1 MTHPRSLRTRADFL
15 NATGVLLVVRDP
27 PPANPP
33 APGQPAAVPGNPAE
47 GVEILLA
54 LWADGRVT
62 ALHGHVDL
70 GTGIKT
76 AFAQIVAE
84 ELDVSLEQVE
94 VILGDTGT
102 APNQG
107 PTIASGSLQNHAAP
121 LRAAAAQARQY
132 LLELAAARF
141 AVPTA
146 QLTVRAGVV
155 SLETSANPTQLQT
168 SNASGTVVQTT
179 TEGTTSPSPSLTVS
193 YATLL
198 AGQRL
203 HLKLELTTPVKD
215 PSNYR
220 TVGQSSPRVDIPA
233 KATGEL
239 VFVHDVRVPGMLHGR
254 VIRPP
259 YAGADHGDFIGNLLE
274 SVDETSI
281 AHIPGIRAVV
291 VIRDF
296 IGVVAEREEFAELA
310 ANTLRVHWKP
320 WAGLPD
326 LSNVEQALRNNPA
339 TPRQLVDEGDVDQ
352 ALAQAAQSMP
362 RTYIWPYQMHASI
375 GPSCAVAEFKT
386 DPTDPFALTVWAGTQ
401 NPHVLRADL
410 ARLTTLQ
417 DTAIEIIR
425 MEASGC
431 YGRNGADD
439 VAADAVLLARAVGA
453 PVRVQLTRE
462 QENLWEPKGA
472 AQWMEV
478 RGGLHEDGS
487 IAAYDFSTSYPS
499 NGAPTL
505 ALLLTRTL
513 EPNAQAYEMGD
524 RTARPPYTLQ
534 NLRVTVNDMP
544 PILRASWLR
553 GVSAMPNS
561 FAHESYIDEL
571 ATAAGVD
578 PLTFR
583 LRYLDDPR
591 ARELLQATAAKAG
604 WKTHDQPQQQGAEG
618 DILHGQGIA
627 WARYVHSKWPGFGAA
642 WAAWIADVEVNKRT
656 GEVHVKRV
664 VVGHDAGLTINP
676 AGVEHQIHG
685 NVVQTTSRAM
695 LEQVPTERE
704 HNTVATREWGS
715 YPILSFR
722 QVPVI
727 EVMQMPRHNEPALG
741 AGESASVPG
750 TAAIA
755 NAIFDAT
762 GVRFRQP
769 PFTPEVV
776 RAALNP
782 LMYQAG
788 SAAHDNGQPDWP
800 AQASDKLHMPS
811 QTSEPQLTGLA
822 RQQTDRVSARWPRPR
837 AWWVRAAALTAAL
850 GTTLLGA
857 TWSLFGQRTVLA
869 PVTRPI
875 ATYSAATLE
884 RGRELAALG
893 NCVTCHTSAQ
903 GKPNAGGL
911 GIQTPFGTVYSTN
924 LTPDPQTGIGLWSQQ
939 AFNRAMRE
947 GISRDGHHL
956 YPAFPYTSFTRTTDE
971 DLTALYGWLMSQE
984 PVRQATPETKLAFPF
999 SLRPLMA
1006 FWNALYLTPGPSAK
1020 PVQTEAER
1028 SPAWL
1033 RGEYLVNGLGHCS
1046 ACHTSRDALGGER
1059 SGLAYLSG
1067 ATIDGWQAPALNARS
1082 PSPVPWT
1089 ETAFYDYLRNGH
1101 SAEHGSASGPM
1112 APVVRQLA
1120 QVPDAD
1126 ISAMAHYLASFQE
1139 QQPIQTSTSQV
1150 TALAA
1155 APSETSA
1162 IRPAA
1167 VSIAVLPTT
1176 SASALV
1182 AQTYVAQ
1189 AAARESLLLGPAQ
1202 RMFQAACASC
1212 HHDGDGPR
1220 LLGVNIPL
1228 ALSTGMHS
1236 AQPDN
1241 VIRVILEGIRKPASE
1256 QIGFMQG
1263 FAKQFDDR
1271 QLSELV
1277 TYMRSRFA
1285 PTQPPWQNLEQKI
1298 GVIRTSPSL
1307 HLP

>member
-1 MTHPRSLRTRADFL
+1 MANPKPLRTRADFL
-15 NATGVLLVVRDP
+15 NATDVLLVVRDP

-47 GVEILLA
+47 GVEIVLS
-54 LWADGRVT
+54 LWADGRVI

-70 GTGIKT
+70 GTGLQT

-84 ELDVSLEQVE
+84 ELDVQLEQVE

-107 PTIASGSLQNHAAP
+107 PTIASGSIQNHAAP

-132 LLELAAARF
+132 LLELAAAKF
-141 AVPTA
+141 AVPATHLQVSNGIVSIAAVASADTTA
-146 QLTVRAGVV
+146 
-155 SLETSANPTQLQT
+155 SA
-168 SNASGTVVQTT
+168 AS
-179 TEGTTSPSPSLTVS
+179 VS
-193 YATLL
+193 YAELL
-198 AGQRL
+198 TGQHI
-203 HLKLELTTPVKD
+203 HLKLELSTPVKD
-215 PSNYR
+215 PATYR
-220 TVGQSSPRVDIPA
+220 TVGQSVPRVDIPA

-352 ALAQAAQSMP
+352 ALAEAAQSMP

-386 DPTDPFALTVWAGTQ
+386 DPTDPFTLTVWAGTQ

-410 ARLTTLQ
+410 ARLTALQ

-478 RGGLHEDGS
+478 RGGLHADGS

-513 EPNAQAYEMGD
+513 EPNAQAYAMGD

-604 WKTHDQPQQQGAEG
+604 WKTHDQPQQLGAEG

-695 LEQVPTERE
+695 IEQVPIERE
-704 HNTVATREWGS
+704 RNTVATREWGS

-782 LMYQAG
+782 LMYQGDSDSNACG
-788 SAAHDNGQPDWP
+788 NPQLA
-800 AQASDKLHMPS
+800 AQASDKLQLAS
-811 QTSEPQLTGLA
+811 QTSDPLQA
-822 RQQTDRVSARWPRPR
+822 SPVRQQTDHADARWPKPR
-837 AWWVRAAALTAAL
+837 TWWLRAAALTAAL

-869 PVTRPI
+869 PVTQPI

-947 GISRDGHHL
+947 GISRDGQHL

-1006 FWNALYLTPGPSAK
+1006 FWNALYLTPGPSTK
-1020 PVQTEAER
+1020 PAQTGVER

-1067 ATIDGWQAPALNARS
+1067 ATVDGWLAPALNARS

-1089 ETAFYDYLRNGH
+1089 ETAFYDYLRDGH

-1139 QQPIQTSTSQV
+1139 Q
-1150 TALAA
+1150 
-1155 APSETSA
+1155 
-1162 IRPAA
+1162 
-1167 VSIAVLPTT
+1167 
-1176 SASALV
+1176 SASALT

-1189 AAARESLLLGPAQ
+1189 AAAREPLLLGPAQ

-1277 TYMRSRFA
+1277 SYMRSRFA
-1285 PTQPPWQNLEQKI
+1285 PTQPPWQDLEQKI
-1298 GVIRTSPSL
+1298 GVIRMSPSL

>member
-1 MTHPRSLRTRADFL
+1 MTHPRSLRSRADFL

-310 ANTLRVHWKP
+310 ANTLRVNWKP
-320 WAGLPD
+320 WAGLPE
-326 LSNVEQALRNNPA
+326 LSNIEQALRNNPA

-410 ARLTTLQ
+410 ARLTALQ

-478 RGGLHEDGS
+478 RGGLHADGS

-604 WKTHDQPQQQGAEG
+604 WKMHDQPQQQGAEG
-618 DILHGQGIA
+618 DVLHGQGIA

-695 LEQVPTERE
+695 IEQVPTERE
-704 HNTVATREWGS
+704 QNTVATREWGS

-782 LMYQAG
+782 LMYQGDSDSYACG
-788 SAAHDNGQPDWP
+788 NPQLA
-800 AQASDKLHMPS
+800 AQASDKLQLAS
-811 QTSEPQLTGLA
+811 QTTDPLQASPA
-822 RQQTDRVSARWPRPR
+822 NQQTDHADARWPKPR
-837 AWWVRAAALTAAL
+837 SWWLRAAALTAAL

-857 TWSLFGQRTVLA
+857 TWSLFGQRTALA
-869 PVTRPI
+869 PVAQPI

-956 YPAFPYTSFTRTTDE
+956 YPAFPYTSFTRTSDE

-1006 FWNALYLTPGPSAK
+1006 FWNALYLTPGSSAK
-1020 PVQTEAER
+1020 PLKTEVER

-1067 ATIDGWQAPALNARS
+1067 ATVDGWQAPALNARS

-1112 APVVRQLA
+1112 APVIRQLA
-1120 QVPDAD
+1120 QVPDTDLA
-1126 ISAMAHYLASFQE
+1126 AMAHYLASFQE
-1139 QQPIQTSTSQV
+1139 Q
-1150 TALAA
+1150 
-1155 APSETSA
+1155 
-1162 IRPAA
+1162 
-1167 VSIAVLPTT
+1167 

-1189 AAARESLLLGPAQ
+1189 AAAREPMLLGPAQ

-1263 FAKQFDDR
+1263 FAKQFDDQ
-1271 QLSELV
+1271 QLSELL

-1298 GVIRTSPSL
+1298 GVIRMSPSL

>member
-1 MTHPRSLRTRADFL
+1 MANLNPLRTRADFL
-15 NATGVLLVVRDP
+15 NATDVLLVVRDP

-47 GVEILLA
+47 GVEIVLS
-54 LWADGRVT
+54 LWADSRVI

-70 GTGIKT
+70 GTGLQT

-84 ELDVSLEQVE
+84 ELDVQLEQVE

-107 PTIASGSLQNHAAP
+107 PTIASGSIQNHAAP

-132 LLELAAARF
+132 LLELAAAKF
-141 AVPTA
+141 AVPA
-146 QLTVRAGVV
+146 
-155 SLETSANPTQLQT
+155 TQLQV
-168 SNASGTVVQTT
+168 SNGIVSIAAVASADTT
-179 TEGTTSPSPSLTVS
+179 ASTASVS
-193 YATLL
+193 YAELL
-198 AGQRL
+198 TGQHI
-203 HLKLELTTPVKD
+203 HLKLEPSTPVKD
-215 PSNYR
+215 PTTYR
-220 TVGQSSPRVDIPA
+220 TVGQSAPRVDIPA

-259 YAGADHGDFIGNLLE
+259 YAGADHGDYIGNLLE

-310 ANTLRVHWKP
+310 ANTLRVNWKP

-326 LSNVEQALRNNPA
+326 LSNIEQALRNNPA

-410 ARLTTLQ
+410 ARLTALQ

-425 MEASGC
+425 MEASGS

-462 QENLWEPKGA
+462 QENLWGPKGA

-604 WKTHDQPQQQGAEG
+604 WKMHDQPQQQGAEG
-618 DILHGQGIA
+618 DVLHGQGIA

-695 LEQVPTERE
+695 IEQVPTERE
-704 HNTVATREWGS
+704 QNTVATREWGS

-782 LMYQAG
+782 LMYQGDSDSYACG
-788 SAAHDNGQPDWP
+788 NPQLA
-800 AQASDKLHMPS
+800 AQASDKLQLAS
-811 QTSEPQLTGLA
+811 QTTDPLQASPA
-822 RQQTDRVSARWPRPR
+822 NQQTDHADARWPKPR
-837 AWWVRAAALTAAL
+837 SWWLRAAALTAAL

-857 TWSLFGQRTVLA
+857 TWSLFGQRTALA
-869 PVTRPI
+869 PVAQPI

-1006 FWNALYLTPGPSAK
+1006 FWNALYLTPGPDAK
-1020 PVQTEAER
+1020 PAQTEVER

-1067 ATIDGWQAPALNARS
+1067 ATVDGWLAPALNARS
-1082 PSPVPWT
+1082 PSPVAWT

-1112 APVVRQLA
+1112 APVIRQLA
-1120 QVPDAD
+1120 QVPDTD
-1126 ISAMAHYLASFQE
+1126 IAAMAHYLASFQE
-1139 QQPIQTSTSQV
+1139 Q
-1150 TALAA
+1150 
-1155 APSETSA
+1155 
-1162 IRPAA
+1162 
-1167 VSIAVLPTT
+1167 
-1176 SASALV
+1176 SASVLA

-1189 AAARESLLLGPAQ
+1189 AAAREPMLLGPAQ

-1220 LLGVNIPL
+1220 LIGVNISL

-1298 GVIRTSPSL
+1298 GVIRMSPSL

>member
-274 SVDETSI
+274 SVDEASI

-310 ANTLRVHWKP
+310 ANTLRVNWKP

-326 LSNVEQALRNNPA
+326 LSNIEQALRNNPA

-410 ARLTTLQ
+410 ARLTALQ

-478 RGGLHEDGS
+478 RGGLHADGS

-604 WKTHDQPQQQGAEG
+604 WKMHDQPQQQGAEG
-618 DILHGQGIA
+618 DVLHGQGIA

-695 LEQVPTERE
+695 IEQVPTERE
-704 HNTVATREWGS
+704 QNTVATREWGS

-782 LMYQAG
+782 LMYQGDSDSYACG
-788 SAAHDNGQPDWP
+788 NPQLA
-800 AQASDKLHMPS
+800 AQASDKLQLAS
-811 QTSEPQLTGLA
+811 QTTDPLQASPA
-822 RQQTDRVSARWPRPR
+822 NQQTDHADARWPKPR
-837 AWWVRAAALTAAL
+837 SWWLRAAALTAAL

-857 TWSLFGQRTVLA
+857 TWSLFGQRTALA
-869 PVTRPI
+869 PVAQPI

-956 YPAFPYTSFTRTTDE
+956 YPAFPYTSFTRTSDE

-1006 FWNALYLTPGPSAK
+1006 FWNALYLTPGSSAK
-1020 PVQTEAER
+1020 PLKTEVER

-1067 ATIDGWQAPALNARS
+1067 ATVDGWQAPALNARS

-1112 APVVRQLA
+1112 APVIRQLA
-1120 QVPDAD
+1120 QVPDTDLA
-1126 ISAMAHYLASFQE
+1126 AMAHYLASFQE
-1139 QQPIQTSTSQV
+1139 Q
-1150 TALAA
+1150 
-1155 APSETSA
+1155 
-1162 IRPAA
+1162 
-1167 VSIAVLPTT
+1167 

-1189 AAARESLLLGPAQ
+1189 AAAREPMLLGPAQ

-1263 FAKQFDDR
+1263 FAKQFDDQ
-1271 QLSELV
+1271 QLSELL

-1298 GVIRTSPSL
+1298 GVIRMSPSL

>member
-198 AGQRL
+198 AGQRF

-310 ANTLRVHWKP
+310 ANTLRVNWKP

-326 LSNVEQALRNNPA
+326 LSNIEQALRNNPA

-410 ARLTTLQ
+410 ARLTALQ

-478 RGGLHEDGS
+478 RGGLHADGS

-604 WKTHDQPQQQGAEG
+604 WKMHDQPQQQGAEG
-618 DILHGQGIA
+618 DVLHGQGIA

-695 LEQVPTERE
+695 IEQVPTERE
-704 HNTVATREWGS
+704 HNAVATREWGS

-782 LMYQAG
+782 LMYQGDSDSYACG
-788 SAAHDNGQPDWP
+788 NPQLA
-800 AQASDKLHMPS
+800 AQASDKLQLAS
-811 QTSEPQLTGLA
+811 QTTDPLQASPA
-822 RQQTDRVSARWPRPR
+822 NQQTDHADARWPKPR
-837 AWWVRAAALTAAL
+837 SWWLRAAALTAAL

-857 TWSLFGQRTVLA
+857 TWSLFGQRTALA
-869 PVTRPI
+869 PVAQPI

-956 YPAFPYTSFTRTTDE
+956 YPAFPYTSFTRTSDE

-1006 FWNALYLTPGPSAK
+1006 FWNALYLTPGSSAK
-1020 PVQTEAER
+1020 PLKTEVER

-1067 ATIDGWQAPALNARS
+1067 ATVDGWQAPALNARS

-1112 APVVRQLA
+1112 APVIRQLA
-1120 QVPDAD
+1120 QVPDTDLA
-1126 ISAMAHYLASFQE
+1126 AMAHYLASFQE
-1139 QQPIQTSTSQV
+1139 Q
-1150 TALAA
+1150 
-1155 APSETSA
+1155 
-1162 IRPAA
+1162 
-1167 VSIAVLPTT
+1167 

-1189 AAARESLLLGPAQ
+1189 AAAREPMLLGPAQ

-1263 FAKQFDDR
+1263 FAKQFDDQ
-1271 QLSELV
+1271 QLSELL

-1298 GVIRTSPSL
+1298 GVIRMSPSL

>member
-146 QLTVRAGVV
+146 QLAVRAGVV
-155 SLETSANPTQLQT
+155 SLETSANPIQLQT

-310 ANTLRVHWKP
+310 ANTLRVNWKP
-320 WAGLPD
+320 WDGLPD
-326 LSNVEQALRNNPA
+326 LSNIEQALRNNPA

-439 VAADAVLLARAVGA
+439 VAADAVLLAQAVGA

-478 RGGLHEDGS
+478 RGGLHADGS

-513 EPNAQAYEMGD
+513 EPNAQAYAMGD

-604 WKTHDQPQQQGAEG
+604 WKMHDQPQQQGAEG
-618 DILHGQGIA
+618 DVLHGQGIA

-695 LEQVPTERE
+695 IEQVPTERE
-704 HNTVATREWGS
+704 QNTVATREWGS

-782 LMYQAG
+782 LMYQGDSDSYACG
-788 SAAHDNGQPDWP
+788 NPQLA
-800 AQASDKLHMPS
+800 AQASDKLQLAS
-811 QTSEPQLTGLA
+811 QTTDPLQASPA
-822 RQQTDRVSARWPRPR
+822 NQQTDHADARWPKPR
-837 AWWVRAAALTAAL
+837 SWWLRAAALTAAL

-857 TWSLFGQRTVLA
+857 TWSLFGQRTALA
-869 PVTRPI
+869 PVAQPI

-956 YPAFPYTSFTRTTDE
+956 YPAFPYTSFTRTSDE

-1006 FWNALYLTPGPSAK
+1006 FWNALYLTPGSSAK
-1020 PVQTEAER
+1020 PLKTEVER

-1067 ATIDGWQAPALNARS
+1067 ATVDGWQAPALNARS

-1112 APVVRQLA
+1112 APVIRQLA
-1120 QVPDAD
+1120 QVPDTDLA
-1126 ISAMAHYLASFQE
+1126 AMAHYLASFQE
-1139 QQPIQTSTSQV
+1139 Q
-1150 TALAA
+1150 
-1155 APSETSA
+1155 
-1162 IRPAA
+1162 
-1167 VSIAVLPTT
+1167 

-1189 AAARESLLLGPAQ
+1189 AAAREPMLLGPAQ

-1263 FAKQFDDR
+1263 FAKQFDDQ
-1271 QLSELV
+1271 QLSELL

-1298 GVIRTSPSL
+1298 GVIRMSPSL

>member
-1 MTHPRSLRTRADFL
+1 MANLNPLRTRADFL
-15 NATGVLLVVRDP
+15 NATDVLLVVRDP

-47 GVEILLA
+47 GVEIVLS
-54 LWADGRVT
+54 LWADGRVI

-70 GTGIKT
+70 GTGLQT

-84 ELDVSLEQVE
+84 ELDVQLEQVE

-107 PTIASGSLQNHAAP
+107 PTIASGSIQNHAAP

-132 LLELAAARF
+132 LLELAAAKF
-141 AVPTA
+141 AVPA
-146 QLTVRAGVV
+146 
-155 SLETSANPTQLQT
+155 TQLQV
-168 SNASGTVVQTT
+168 SNGIVSIAAVASADTT
-179 TEGTTSPSPSLTVS
+179 ASTASVS
-193 YATLL
+193 YAELL
-198 AGQRL
+198 TGQHI
-203 HLKLELTTPVKD
+203 HLKLEPSTPVKD
-215 PSNYR
+215 PTTYR
-220 TVGQSSPRVDIPA
+220 TVGQSAPRVDIPA

-259 YAGADHGDFIGNLLE
+259 YAGADHGDYIGNLLE

-310 ANTLRVHWKP
+310 ANTLRVNWKP

-326 LSNVEQALRNNPA
+326 LSNIEQALRNNPA

-410 ARLTTLQ
+410 ARLTSLQ

-478 RGGLHEDGS
+478 RGGLHADGS

-604 WKTHDQPQQQGAEG
+604 WKMHDQPQQQGAEG
-618 DILHGQGIA
+618 DVLHGQGIA

-695 LEQVPTERE
+695 IEQVPTERE
-704 HNTVATREWGS
+704 QNTVATREWGS

-782 LMYQAG
+782 LMYQGDSDSYACG
-788 SAAHDNGQPDWP
+788 NPQLA
-800 AQASDKLHMPS
+800 AQASDKLQLAS
-811 QTSEPQLTGLA
+811 QTTDPLQASPA
-822 RQQTDRVSARWPRPR
+822 NQQTDHADARWPKPR
-837 AWWVRAAALTAAL
+837 SWWLRAAALTAAL

-857 TWSLFGQRTVLA
+857 TWSLFGQRTALA
-869 PVTRPI
+869 PVAQPI

-1006 FWNALYLTPGPSAK
+1006 FWNALYLTPGPDAK
-1020 PVQTEAER
+1020 PAQTEVER

-1067 ATIDGWQAPALNARS
+1067 ATVDGWLAPALNARS
-1082 PSPVPWT
+1082 PSPVAWT

-1112 APVVRQLA
+1112 APVIRQLA
-1120 QVPDAD
+1120 QVPDTD
-1126 ISAMAHYLASFQE
+1126 IAAMAHYLASFQE
-1139 QQPIQTSTSQV
+1139 Q
-1150 TALAA
+1150 
-1155 APSETSA
+1155 
-1162 IRPAA
+1162 
-1167 VSIAVLPTT
+1167 
-1176 SASALV
+1176 SASVLA

-1189 AAARESLLLGPAQ
+1189 AAAREPMLLGPAQ

-1220 LLGVNIPL
+1220 LIGVNISL

-1298 GVIRTSPSL
+1298 GVIRMSPSL

>member
-1 MTHPRSLRTRADFL
+1 MANLNPLRTRADFL
-15 NATGVLLVVRDP
+15 NATDVLLVVRDP

-47 GVEILLA
+47 GVEIVLS
-54 LWADGRVT
+54 LWADGRVI

-70 GTGIKT
+70 GTGLQT

-84 ELDVSLEQVE
+84 ELDVQLEQVE

-107 PTIASGSLQNHAAP
+107 PTIASGSIQNHAAP

-132 LLELAAARF
+132 LLELAAAKF
-141 AVPTA
+141 AVPA
-146 QLTVRAGVV
+146 
-155 SLETSANPTQLQT
+155 TQLQV
-168 SNASGTVVQTT
+168 SNGIVSIAAVASADTT
-179 TEGTTSPSPSLTVS
+179 ASTASVS
-193 YATLL
+193 YAELL
-198 AGQRL
+198 TGQHI
-203 HLKLELTTPVKD
+203 HLKLEPSTPVKD
-215 PSNYR
+215 PTTYR
-220 TVGQSSPRVDIPA
+220 TVGQSAPRVDIPA

-259 YAGADHGDFIGNLLE
+259 YAGADHGDYIGNLLE

-310 ANTLRVHWKP
+310 ANTLRVNWKP

-326 LSNVEQALRNNPA
+326 LSNIEQALRNNPA

-410 ARLTTLQ
+410 ARLTSLQ

-604 WKTHDQPQQQGAEG
+604 WKMHDQPQQQGAEG
-618 DILHGQGIA
+618 DVLHGQGIA

-695 LEQVPTERE
+695 IEQVPTERE
-704 HNTVATREWGS
+704 QNTVATREWGS

-782 LMYQAG
+782 LMYQGDSDSYACG
-788 SAAHDNGQPDWP
+788 NPQLA
-800 AQASDKLHMPS
+800 AQASDKLQLAS
-811 QTSEPQLTGLA
+811 QTTDPLQASPA
-822 RQQTDRVSARWPRPR
+822 NQQTDHADARWPKPR
-837 AWWVRAAALTAAL
+837 SWWLRAAALTAAL

-857 TWSLFGQRTVLA
+857 TWSLFGQRTALA
-869 PVTRPI
+869 PVAQPI

-1006 FWNALYLTPGPSAK
+1006 FWNALYLTPGPDAK
-1020 PVQTEAER
+1020 PAQTEVER

-1067 ATIDGWQAPALNARS
+1067 ATVDGWLAPALNARS
-1082 PSPVPWT
+1082 PSPVAWT

-1112 APVVRQLA
+1112 APVIRQLA
-1120 QVPDAD
+1120 QVPDTD
-1126 ISAMAHYLASFQE
+1126 IAAMAHYLASFQE
-1139 QQPIQTSTSQV
+1139 Q
-1150 TALAA
+1150 
-1155 APSETSA
+1155 
-1162 IRPAA
+1162 
-1167 VSIAVLPTT
+1167 
-1176 SASALV
+1176 SASVLA

-1189 AAARESLLLGPAQ
+1189 AAAREPMLLGPAQ

-1220 LLGVNIPL
+1220 LIGVNISL

-1263 FAKQFDDR
+1263 FAKQFDDQ
-1271 QLSELV
+1271 QLSELL

-1298 GVIRTSPSL
+1298 GVIRMSPSL

>member
-310 ANTLRVHWKP
+310 ANTLRVNWKP

-326 LSNVEQALRNNPA
+326 LSNIEQALRNNPA

-410 ARLTTLQ
+410 ARLTALQ

-478 RGGLHEDGS
+478 RGGLHADGS

-604 WKTHDQPQQQGAEG
+604 WKMHDQPQQQGAEG
-618 DILHGQGIA
+618 DVLHGQGIA

-695 LEQVPTERE
+695 IEQVPTERE
-704 HNTVATREWGS
+704 QNTVATREWGS

-782 LMYQAG
+782 LMYQGDSDSYACG
-788 SAAHDNGQPDWP
+788 NPQLA
-800 AQASDKLHMPS
+800 AQASDKLQLAS
-811 QTSEPQLTGLA
+811 QTTDPLQASPA
-822 RQQTDRVSARWPRPR
+822 RQQTDHADARWPKPR
-837 AWWVRAAALTAAL
+837 SWWLRAAALTAAL

-857 TWSLFGQRTVLA
+857 TWSLFGQRTALA
-869 PVTRPI
+869 PVAQPI

-956 YPAFPYTSFTRTTDE
+956 YPAFPYTSFTRTSDE

-1006 FWNALYLTPGPSAK
+1006 FWNALYLTPGSSAK
-1020 PVQTEAER
+1020 PLKTEVER

-1067 ATIDGWQAPALNARS
+1067 ATVDGWLAPALNVRS
-1082 PSPVPWT
+1082 SSPVAWT

-1112 APVVRQLA
+1112 APVIRQLA
-1120 QVPDAD
+1120 QVPDTDLA
-1126 ISAMAHYLASFQE
+1126 AMAHYLASFQE
-1139 QQPIQTSTSQV
+1139 Q
-1150 TALAA
+1150 
-1155 APSETSA
+1155 
-1162 IRPAA
+1162 
-1167 VSIAVLPTT
+1167 

-1189 AAARESLLLGPAQ
+1189 AAAREPMLLGPAQ

-1263 FAKQFDDR
+1263 FAKQFDDQ
-1271 QLSELV
+1271 QLSELL

-1298 GVIRTSPSL
+1298 GVIRMSPSL

>member
-1 MTHPRSLRTRADFL
+1 MANLNPLRTRADFL
-15 NATGVLLVVRDP
+15 NATDVLLVVRDP

-47 GVEILLA
+47 GVEIVLS
-54 LWADGRVT
+54 LWADGRVI

-70 GTGIKT
+70 GTGLQT

-84 ELDVSLEQVE
+84 ELDVQLEQVE

-107 PTIASGSLQNHAAP
+107 PTIASGSIQNHAAP

-132 LLELAAARF
+132 LLELAAAKF
-141 AVPTA
+141 AVPA
-146 QLTVRAGVV
+146 
-155 SLETSANPTQLQT
+155 TQLQV
-168 SNASGTVVQTT
+168 SNGIVSIAAVASADTT
-179 TEGTTSPSPSLTVS
+179 ASTASVS
-193 YATLL
+193 YAELL
-198 AGQRL
+198 TGQHI
-203 HLKLELTTPVKD
+203 HLKLEPSTPVKD
-215 PSNYR
+215 PTTYR
-220 TVGQSSPRVDIPA
+220 TVGQSVPRVDIPA

-310 ANTLRVHWKP
+310 ANTLRVNWKP

-326 LSNVEQALRNNPA
+326 LSNIEQALRNNPA

-410 ARLTTLQ
+410 ARLTALQ

-604 WKTHDQPQQQGAEG
+604 WKMHDQPQQQGAEG
-618 DILHGQGIA
+618 DVLHGQGIA

-695 LEQVPTERE
+695 IEQVPTERE
-704 HNTVATREWGS
+704 QNTVATREWGS

-782 LMYQAG
+782 LMYQGDSDSYACG
-788 SAAHDNGQPDWP
+788 NPQLA
-800 AQASDKLHMPS
+800 AQASDKLQLAS
-811 QTSEPQLTGLA
+811 QTTDPLQASPA
-822 RQQTDRVSARWPRPR
+822 NQQTDHADARWPKPR
-837 AWWVRAAALTAAL
+837 SWWLRAAALTAAL

-857 TWSLFGQRTVLA
+857 TWSLFGQRTALA
-869 PVTRPI
+869 PVAQPI

-1006 FWNALYLTPGPSAK
+1006 FWNALYLTPGPDAK
-1020 PVQTEAER
+1020 PAQTEVER

-1067 ATIDGWQAPALNARS
+1067 ATVDGWLAPALNARS
-1082 PSPVPWT
+1082 PSPVAWT

-1112 APVVRQLA
+1112 APVIRQLA
-1120 QVPDAD
+1120 QVPDTD
-1126 ISAMAHYLASFQE
+1126 IAAMAHYLASFQE
-1139 QQPIQTSTSQV
+1139 Q
-1150 TALAA
+1150 
-1155 APSETSA
+1155 
-1162 IRPAA
+1162 
-1167 VSIAVLPTT
+1167 
-1176 SASALV
+1176 SASALT

-1189 AAARESLLLGPAQ
+1189 AAAREPLLLGPAQ

-1298 GVIRTSPSL
+1298 GVIRMSPSL

>member
-1 MTHPRSLRTRADFL
+1 MTHPRPLRTRADFL

-84 ELDVSLEQVE
+84 ELDVALEQVD

-107 PTIASGSLQNHAAP
+107 PTIASGSIQNHAAP

-132 LLELAAARF
+132 LLELAAARGMP
-141 AVPTA
+141 A
-146 QLTVRAGVV
+146 
-155 SLETSANPTQLQT
+155 TSA
-168 SNASGTVVQTT
+168 
-179 TEGTTSPSPSLTVS
+179 S
-193 YATLL
+193 YAALL
-198 AGQRL
+198 AGQRI
-203 HLKLELTTPVKD
+203 HLKLELATPVKD
-215 PSNYR
+215 PATYR
-220 TVGQSSPRVDIPA
+220 TVGQSVPRVDIPA

-239 VFVHDVRVPGMLHGR
+239 VFVHDMRLPGMLHGR

-274 SVDETSI
+274 SVDESSI

-296 IGVVAEREEFAELA
+296 VGVVAEREEFAELA
-310 ANTLRVHWKP
+310 ANTLCVHWKP

-410 ARLTTLQ
+410 ARLTSLQ
-417 DTAIEIIR
+417 DTAIEIVR

-478 RGGLHEDGS
+478 RGGLHADGS

-604 WKTHDQPQQQGAEG
+604 WQMHEQPQQQGAEG

-685 NVVQTTSRAM
+685 NVVQTTSRTM
-695 LEQVPTERE
+695 LERVPTERE

-782 LMYQAG
+782 LMYQG
-788 SAAHDNGQPDWP
+788 DSATHASGKPQLVAH
-800 AQASDKLHMPS
+800 ASDKFQVAS
-811 QTSEPQLTGLA
+811 QTSGPRLAGPA
-822 RQQTDRVSARWPRPR
+822 RQQTDRADARWPRPR
-837 AWWVRAAALTAAL
+837 VWWLRAAALTAAL

-869 PVTRPI
+869 PVTQPI
-875 ATYSAATLE
+875 ATYSAATLD

-893 NCVTCHTSAQ
+893 NCVTCHTSAH

-947 GISRDGHHL
+947 GISRDGRHL
-956 YPAFPYTSFTRTTDE
+956 YPAFPYTSFTRINDE
-971 DLTALYGWLMSQE
+971 DLAALYGWLMSQE

-1006 FWNALYLTPGPSAK
+1006 FWNALYLTPGPAAE
-1020 PVQTEAER
+1020 PRQTEVER

-1033 RGEYLVNGLGHCS
+1033 RGDYLVNGLGHCS

-1120 QVPDAD
+1120 QVPDTD
-1126 ISAMAHYLASFQE
+1126 IAAMAHYLASFQA
-1139 QQPIQTSTSQV
+1139 PV
-1150 TALAA
+1150 TGQA
-1155 APSETSA
+1155 
-1162 IRPAA
+1162 
-1167 VSIAVLPTT
+1167 LPTPIV
-1176 SASALV
+1176 SGASALSATSARSAATASNSV
-1182 AQTYVAQ
+1182 SPAKDVSLVSAQLSATMQSPSALAAQTYVTQ
-1189 AAARESLLLGPAQ
+1189 AASREPLLLGPAQ
-1202 RMFQAACASC
+1202 RMFQAACAAC

-1220 LLGVNIPL
+1220 LIGVNIPL

-1241 VIRVILEGIRKPASE
+1241 VIRVILEGIRKPASD

-1263 FAKQFDDR
+1263 FAKQFDDQ
-1271 QLSELV
+1271 QLSELLA
-1277 TYMRSRFA
+1277 YMRSRFA
-1285 PTQPPWQNLEQKI
+1285 PTQPSWQNLEQKI
-1298 GVIRTSPSL
+1298 GVIRMSPSL